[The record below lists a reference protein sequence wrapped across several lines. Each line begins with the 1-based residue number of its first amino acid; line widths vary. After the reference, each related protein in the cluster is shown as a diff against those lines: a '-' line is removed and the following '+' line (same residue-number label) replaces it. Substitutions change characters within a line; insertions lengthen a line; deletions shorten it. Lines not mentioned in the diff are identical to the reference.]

1 MVERPGLLTRQSIKF
16 INAKLDSVVPGP
28 ADFAGGEAVADAS
41 TAEGKLD
48 AEFYADINSRLKEYR
63 ESMEATKI
71 RGGLALAMSISSRGH
86 QYLQDAG
93 LDNALLAGNPD
104 RCGRVLL
111 NAVNLIYLLSVL
123 FHPFMPTTS
132 AGILRQLNAPARSL
146 PEAFSIDILPGH
158 ALGKAEHLFKKIDNV
173 NGEQE
178 RAWQKRFGGDAVV
191 AEQVQP
197 AGPGGHPE
205 GGKVPHAKD
214 VQVPAGAKGKAD
226 KNLEKKSDAAKQQEM
241 AKARKEAEKL
251 KEASKTQEERDL
263 EAKVEASGKRVA
275 LIKRGQAEG
284 DADEAVKEA
293 KEFKTQLAEL
303 RKKLKEA
310 KLDSA

>member
-1 MVERPGLLTRQSIKF
+1 
-16 INAKLDSVVPGP
+16 VPGP
-28 ADFAGGEAVADAS
+28 SDYAGGEATADAS
-41 TAEGKLD
+41 TPEGKLD
-48 AEFYADINSRLKEYR
+48 AEFFADINAKLAEYR

-71 RGGLALAMSISSRGH
+71 RGGLALAMSISGRGN
-86 QYLQDAG
+86 QFLQDAG
-93 LDNALLAGNPD
+93 LDNALLAGNPE
-104 RCGRVLL
+104 RCGQVLL
-111 NAVNLIYLLSVL
+111 NAINLIYLLSVL

-132 AGILRQLNAPARSL
+132 TGILRQLNAPARSL
-146 PEAFSIDILPGH
+146 PTTFTIDILPGH
-158 ALGKAEHLFKKIDNV
+158 KLGKAEHLFKKIDNV

-178 RAWQKRFGGDAVV
+178 RAWQKRFGGDSVV
-191 AEQVQP
+191 ADQVTP

-214 VQVPAGAKGKAD
+214 IKVKSAGKAD
-226 KNLEKKSDAAKQQEM
+226 KSIEKKSDAAKQLEM
-241 AKARKEAEKL
+241 QKARKEAEKL
-251 KEASKTQEERDL
+251 KEANKTQEERDL

-284 DADEAVKEA
+284 DADEAMKEA

-310 KLDSA
+310 KLDA